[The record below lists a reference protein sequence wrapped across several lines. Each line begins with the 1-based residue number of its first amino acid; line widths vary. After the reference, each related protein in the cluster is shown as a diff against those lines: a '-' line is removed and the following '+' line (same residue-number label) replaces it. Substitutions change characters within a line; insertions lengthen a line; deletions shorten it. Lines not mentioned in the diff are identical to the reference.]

1 MFDLLK
7 LIPQLA
13 KSRTML
19 INIASLVAVVG
30 DALTGSPILSGEAAT
45 ITAIVNVAN
54 MVLRVLTTTSV
65 FDKTKLL
72 SSE

>member
-1 MFDLLK
+1 MLK
-7 LIPQLA
+7 LIPQLL

-30 DALTGSPILSGEAAT
+30 DALATSPILESEAAT
-45 ITAIVNVAN
+45 ILAIVNVAN
-54 MVLRVLTTTSV
+54 MVLRVLTTKSV
-65 FDKTKLL
+65 FDKGTVL